1 MKKLAIMLLV
11 LSFVV
16 MSSHLYYVFSPIDS
30 VDVHEM
36 AISLQSPVEQYK
48 YHRSIQLLIADLDP
62 DALKYLINADCG
74 GGSGCYDHGKTLVQV
89 LIKIGDPSFSG
100 MISKLRKEES
110 EQLLSLL
117 SVGYE
122 YGGFPEW
129 IDLERFPLTFRAL
142 NEKV

>member
-1 MKKLAIMLLV
+1 MKKLAIVLLV
-11 LSFVV
+11 FSFIVI
-16 MSSHLYYVFSPIDS
+16 SSHLYYVLRPIDGI
-30 VDVHEM
+30 DVHEM
-36 AISLQSPVEQYK
+36 AISLQSFVEQYK
-48 YHRSIQLLIADLDP
+48 YHRSIQLLITDLDP

-89 LIKIGDPSFSG
+89 LIKIGDSSFSG
-100 MISKLRKEES
+100 MIPKLRKEES
-110 EQLLSLL
+110 EHLLNLL